1 MVSNSK
7 EHSQKPNFRM
17 KPERQKPKIVEPATQ
32 SVHLAPCGHTAS
44 EGSGEGRGWEWGWCD
59 ENDDGDWD
67 GDDEGG
73 IPEHTSRIASHGSK
87 TIVEE
92 HLGSRRELG
101 PRS

>member
-1 MVSNSK
+1 M
-7 EHSQKPNFRM
+7 R
-17 KPERQKPKIVEPATQ
+17 
-32 SVHLAPCGHTAS
+32 GGDGD

-59 ENDDGDWD
+59 EKDDGDWD